1 MIPVLY
7 AQSTMLL
14 GANAK
19 KISMQLHA
27 IQDTILVQEV
37 VHHAQL
43 FTLIAQLVMLILIV
57 LNAIQDS
64 SSIALTVA
72 LVAHL
77 IV

>member
-14 GANAK
+14 GASAK

-27 IQDTILVQEV
+27 IQDTILVQVV

-64 SSIALTVA
+64 SLIAITVA

>member
-7 AQSTMLL
+7 ARSTMLL
-14 GANAK
+14 GVSAK

-27 IQDTILVQEV
+27 IQDTILVQVV

-64 SSIALTVA
+64 SLIAITVA